1 LAYWLG
7 MTARRIR
14 KDPNRLTYTDRAL
27 TPVGEDDEETFDLY
41 THNETARHAVEHAR
55 KVAELTG
62 AKSRAGAGV
71 GPRRAV
77 AGAS

>member
-1 LAYWLG
+1 
-7 MTARRIR
+7 
-14 KDPNRLTYTDRAL
+14 L
-27 TPVGEDDEETFDLY
+27 TPVSEDEEETFDLY

-62 AKSRAGAGV
+62 ARPRSEAGV

-77 AGAS
+77 ADAS